1 MSTNPAFLD
10 FYGQHFLIY
19 RKNRTG
25 MLDKGILDQVKS
37 LLGGL
42 KSEIGIKA
50 VCGAAHTKAEEFG
63 DFLKDFCSCSDK
75 LKLELTVEDNLR
87 LEFTLYKD
95 GADTGIVFRGI
106 PAAMSSH
113 RCCLQ
118 FSMPTDRERTCPTI
132 LLRAASGP
140 SVVI

>member
-1 MSTNPAFLD
+1 
-10 FYGQHFLIY
+10 
-19 RKNRTG
+19 

-75 LKLELTVEDNLR
+75 LKLELTVEDSLR

-106 PAAMSSH
+106 PGGHEFSSLLLAVLNADGQGKEHARRYRCAPHQSH
-113 RCCLQ
+113 RW
-118 FSMPTDRERTCPTI
+118 
-132 LLRAASGP
+132 
-140 SVVI
+140 